1 MTKNFE
7 YETFIFFIIVK
18 IYCKYHYEEIIFDEG
33 ETEVMGIF
41 LKNKNYR
48 KFTIASWLSGAGNIL
63 FYLALMTYA
72 SKLQNYSLALSLIAI
87 TESLPDLIQSLSG
100 YLADRTHNKY
110 RVIVWLAIIR
120 FALYMLVGILFA
132 TNINGWN
139 LVLIVIGLNFISDLS
154 GMYSGGLQTPLIVGL
169 VGENEMA
176 EAQGFTSGISQL
188 ITLAAQF
195 IGSGL
200 LLFMSYS
207 GLAIVN
213 AITFL
218 VAGIIYANIGMNVK
232 KQEVNKQPEEVNTQK
247 FGATIVSS
255 LKQVKQANGL
265 LTIVLVIALL
275 NGLLSTVEPLISIVL
290 AGNKNMLIGNYSFT
304 IAVVSTVAAIGM
316 ASGSAIGT
324 KIFKNTSLF
333 LIVLADTIATI
344 TLAIAIIYGN
354 IFASL
359 FCLTILGFLAGIVS
373 PKLLQWLVTTVD
385 RKILSSSVGL
395 LNTILVMAGPL
406 TTTVFTSIASATD
419 ITYALYGIIILG
431 IVVFITISIV
441 LLKINKAD

>member
-1 MTKNFE
+1 M
-7 YETFIFFIIVK
+7 
-18 IYCKYHYEEIIFDEG
+18 D
-33 ETEVMGIF
+33 IF
-41 LKNKNYR
+41 LRNTNYR
-48 KFTIASWLSGAGNIL
+48 KFSLASWLSSAGNIL

-72 SKLQNYSLALSLIAI
+72 SRLKNYSLALSLIAI
-87 TESLPDLIQSLSG
+87 TESLPNLIQSLSG
-100 YLADRTHNKY
+100 YLADRTKNKY
-110 RVIVWLAIIR
+110 HVIVWLAIIR
-120 FALYMLVGILFA
+120 FALYLLVGVLFA
-132 TNINGWN
+132 TNISGWN
-139 LVLIVIGLNFISDLS
+139 LVLLVIGLNFISDLS
-154 GMYSGGLQTPLIVGL
+154 GKYSGGLQTPLIVSL
-169 VGENEMA
+169 VGENEMS
-176 EAQGFTSGISQL
+176 EAQGFTNGISQL
-188 ITLAAQF
+188 ITMIAQF
-195 IGSGL
+195 AGSGL

-316 ASGSAIGT
+316 ASGSTIGT

>member
-1 MTKNFE
+1 
-7 YETFIFFIIVK
+7 
-18 IYCKYHYEEIIFDEG
+18 
-33 ETEVMGIF
+33 
-41 LKNKNYR
+41 
-48 KFTIASWLSGAGNIL
+48 
-63 FYLALMTYA
+63 
-72 SKLQNYSLALSLIAI
+72 
-87 TESLPDLIQSLSG
+87 
-100 YLADRTHNKY
+100 
-110 RVIVWLAIIR
+110 
-120 FALYMLVGILFA
+120 
-132 TNINGWN
+132 
-139 LVLIVIGLNFISDLS
+139 
-154 GMYSGGLQTPLIVGL
+154 
-169 VGENEMA
+169 
-176 EAQGFTSGISQL
+176 
-188 ITLAAQF
+188 
-195 IGSGL
+195 
-200 LLFMSYS
+200 
-207 GLAIVN
+207 
-213 AITFL
+213 
-218 VAGIIYANIGMNVK
+218 
-232 KQEVNKQPEEVNTQK
+232 
-247 FGATIVSS
+247 
-255 LKQVKQANGL
+255 
-265 LTIVLVIALL
+265 
-275 NGLLSTVEPLISIVL
+275 
-290 AGNKNMLIGNYSFT
+290 MLIGNYSFT

-431 IVVFITISIV
+431 IAVFIAISIV

>member
-1 MTKNFE
+1 M
-7 YETFIFFIIVK
+7 
-18 IYCKYHYEEIIFDEG
+18 D
-33 ETEVMGIF
+33 IF
-41 LKNKNYR
+41 LRNTNYR
-48 KFTIASWLSGAGNIL
+48 KFSLASWLSSAGNIL

-72 SKLQNYSLALSLIAI
+72 SRLKNYSLALSLIAI
-87 TESLPDLIQSLSG
+87 TESLPNLIQSLSG
-100 YLADRTHNKY
+100 YLADRTKNKY
-110 RVIVWLAIIR
+110 HVIVWLAVIR
-120 FALYMLVGILFA
+120 FALYMLVGVLFA
-132 TNINGWN
+132 TNISGWN
-139 LVLIVIGLNFISDLS
+139 LVLLVIGLNFISDLS
-154 GMYSGGLQTPLIVGL
+154 SKYSGGLQTPLIVSL
-169 VGENEMA
+169 VGENEMS
-176 EAQGFTSGISQL
+176 EAQGFTNGISQL
-188 ITLAAQF
+188 ITMIAQF
-195 IGSGL
+195 AGSGL

-431 IVVFITISIV
+431 IAVFIAISIV

>member
-1 MTKNFE
+1 M
-7 YETFIFFIIVK
+7 
-18 IYCKYHYEEIIFDEG
+18 D
-33 ETEVMGIF
+33 IF
-41 LKNKNYR
+41 LRNTNYR
-48 KFTIASWLSGAGNIL
+48 KFSLASWLSSAGNIL

-72 SKLQNYSLALSLIAI
+72 SRLKNYSLALSLIAI
-87 TESLPDLIQSLSG
+87 TESLPNLIQSLSG
-100 YLADRTHNKY
+100 YLADRTKNKY
-110 RVIVWLAIIR
+110 HVIVWLAIIR
-120 FALYMLVGILFA
+120 FALYLLVGLLFA
-132 TNINGWN
+132 TNISGWN
-139 LVLIVIGLNFISDLS
+139 LVLLVIGLNFISDLS
-154 GMYSGGLQTPLIVGL
+154 GKYSGGLQTPLIVSL
-169 VGENEMA
+169 VGENEMS
-176 EAQGFTSGISQL
+176 EAQGFTNGISQL
-188 ITLAAQF
+188 ITMIAQF
-195 IGSGL
+195 AGSGL

-431 IVVFITISIV
+431 IAVFIAISIV
-441 LLKINKAD
+441 LLKINKAV

>member
-1 MTKNFE
+1 M
-7 YETFIFFIIVK
+7 
-18 IYCKYHYEEIIFDEG
+18 D
-33 ETEVMGIF
+33 IF
-41 LKNKNYR
+41 LRNTNYR
-48 KFTIASWLSGAGNIL
+48 KFSLASWLSSAGNIL

-72 SKLQNYSLALSLIAI
+72 SRLKNYSLALSLIAI
-87 TESLPDLIQSLSG
+87 TESLPNLIQSLSG
-100 YLADRTHNKY
+100 YLADRTKNKY
-110 RVIVWLAIIR
+110 HVIVWLAVIR
-120 FALYMLVGILFA
+120 FALYMLVGVLFA
-132 TNINGWN
+132 TNISGWN
-139 LVLIVIGLNFISDLS
+139 LVLLVIGLNFISDLS
-154 GMYSGGLQTPLIVGL
+154 GKYSGGLQTPLIVSL
-169 VGENEMA
+169 VGENEMS
-176 EAQGFTSGISQL
+176 EAQGFTNGISQL
-188 ITLAAQF
+188 ITMIAQF
-195 IGSGL
+195 AGSGL

-431 IVVFITISIV
+431 IAVFIAISIV

>member
-1 MTKNFE
+1 M
-7 YETFIFFIIVK
+7 
-18 IYCKYHYEEIIFDEG
+18 D
-33 ETEVMGIF
+33 IF
-41 LKNKNYR
+41 LRNTNYR
-48 KFTIASWLSGAGNIL
+48 KFSLASWLSSAGNIL

-72 SKLQNYSLALSLIAI
+72 SRLKNYSLALSLIAI
-87 TESLPDLIQSLSG
+87 TESLPNLIQSLSG
-100 YLADRTHNKY
+100 YLADRTKNKY
-110 RVIVWLAIIR
+110 HVIVWLAVIR
-120 FALYMLVGILFA
+120 FALYLLVGVLFA
-132 TNINGWN
+132 TNISGWN
-139 LVLIVIGLNFISDLS
+139 LVLLVIGLNFISDLS
-154 GMYSGGLQTPLIVGL
+154 GKYSGGLQTPLIVSL
-169 VGENEMA
+169 VGENEMS
-176 EAQGFTSGISQL
+176 EAQGFTNGISQL
-188 ITLAAQF
+188 ITMIAQF
-195 IGSGL
+195 AGSGL

>member
-1 MTKNFE
+1 M
-7 YETFIFFIIVK
+7 
-18 IYCKYHYEEIIFDEG
+18 D
-33 ETEVMGIF
+33 IF
-41 LKNKNYR
+41 LRNTNYR
-48 KFTIASWLSGAGNIL
+48 KFSLASWLSSAGNIL

-72 SKLQNYSLALSLIAI
+72 SRLKNYSLALSLIAV
-87 TESLPDLIQSLSG
+87 TESLPNLIQSLSG
-100 YLADRTHNKY
+100 YLADRTKNKY
-110 RVIVWLAIIR
+110 HVIVWLAIIR
-120 FALYMLVGILFA
+120 FALYLLVGLLFA
-132 TNINGWN
+132 TNISGWN
-139 LVLIVIGLNFISDLS
+139 LVLLVIGLNFISDLS
-154 GMYSGGLQTPLIVGL
+154 GKYSGGLQTPLIVSL
-169 VGENEMA
+169 VGENEMS
-176 EAQGFTSGISQL
+176 EAQGFTNGISQL
-188 ITLAAQF
+188 ITMIAQF
-195 IGSGL
+195 AGSGL

-431 IVVFITISIV
+431 IAVFIAISIV

>member
-1 MTKNFE
+1 M
-7 YETFIFFIIVK
+7 
-18 IYCKYHYEEIIFDEG
+18 D
-33 ETEVMGIF
+33 IF
-41 LKNKNYR
+41 LRNTNYR
-48 KFTIASWLSGAGNIL
+48 KFSLASWLSSAGNIL

-72 SKLQNYSLALSLIAI
+72 SRLKNYSLALSLIAI
-87 TESLPDLIQSLSG
+87 TESLPNLIQSLSG
-100 YLADRTHNKY
+100 YLADRTKNKY
-110 RVIVWLAIIR
+110 HVIVWLAIIR
-120 FALYMLVGILFA
+120 FALYLLVGLLFA
-132 TNINGWN
+132 TNISGWN
-139 LVLIVIGLNFISDLS
+139 LVLLVIGLNFISDLS
-154 GMYSGGLQTPLIVGL
+154 GKYSGGLQTPLIVGL

-176 EAQGFTSGISQL
+176 EAQGFTNGISQL
-188 ITLAAQF
+188 ITMIAQF
-195 IGSGL
+195 AGSGL

-431 IVVFITISIV
+431 IAVFIAISIV
-441 LLKINKAD
+441 LLKINKAV

>member
-1 MTKNFE
+1 M
-7 YETFIFFIIVK
+7 
-18 IYCKYHYEEIIFDEG
+18 D
-33 ETEVMGIF
+33 IF
-41 LKNKNYR
+41 LRNTNYR
-48 KFTIASWLSGAGNIL
+48 KFSLASWLSSAGNIL

-72 SKLQNYSLALSLIAI
+72 SRLKNYSLALSLIAI
-87 TESLPDLIQSLSG
+87 TESLPNLIQSLSG
-100 YLADRTHNKY
+100 YLADRTKNKY
-110 RVIVWLAIIR
+110 HVIVWLAIIR
-120 FALYMLVGILFA
+120 FALYMLVGLLFA
-132 TNINGWN
+132 TNISGWN
-139 LVLIVIGLNFISDLS
+139 LVLLVIGLNFISDLS
-154 GMYSGGLQTPLIVGL
+154 GKYSGGLQTPLIVSL
-169 VGENEMA
+169 VGENEMS
-176 EAQGFTSGISQL
+176 EAQGFTNGISQL
-188 ITLAAQF
+188 ITMIAQF
-195 IGSGL
+195 AGSGL

-431 IVVFITISIV
+431 IAVFIAISIV

>member
-1 MTKNFE
+1 M
-7 YETFIFFIIVK
+7 
-18 IYCKYHYEEIIFDEG
+18 D
-33 ETEVMGIF
+33 IF
-41 LKNKNYR
+41 LRNTNYR
-48 KFTIASWLSGAGNIL
+48 KFSLASWLSSAGNIL

-72 SKLQNYSLALSLIAI
+72 SRLKNYSLALSLIAI
-87 TESLPDLIQSLSG
+87 TESLPNLIQSLSG
-100 YLADRTHNKY
+100 YLADRTKNKY
-110 RVIVWLAIIR
+110 HVIVWLAVIR
-120 FALYMLVGILFA
+120 FALYMLVGVLFA
-132 TNINGWN
+132 TNISGWN
-139 LVLIVIGLNFISDLS
+139 LVLLVIGLNFISDLS
-154 GMYSGGLQTPLIVGL
+154 GKYSGGLQTPLIVSL
-169 VGENEMA
+169 VGENEMS
-176 EAQGFTSGISQL
+176 EAQGFTNGISQL
-188 ITLAAQF
+188 ITMIAQF
-195 IGSGL
+195 AGSGL

-316 ASGSAIGT
+316 ASGSTIGT

>member
-1 MTKNFE
+1 M
-7 YETFIFFIIVK
+7 
-18 IYCKYHYEEIIFDEG
+18 D
-33 ETEVMGIF
+33 IF
-41 LKNKNYR
+41 LRNTNYR
-48 KFTIASWLSGAGNIL
+48 KFSLASWLSSAGNIL

-72 SKLQNYSLALSLIAI
+72 SKLKNYSLALSLIAI
-87 TESLPDLIQSLSG
+87 TESLPNLIQSLSG
-100 YLADRTHNKY
+100 YLADRTKNKY
-110 RVIVWLAIIR
+110 HVIVWLAIIR
-120 FALYMLVGILFA
+120 FALYLLVGLLFA
-132 TNINGWN
+132 TNISGWN
-139 LVLIVIGLNFISDLS
+139 LVLLVIGLNFISDLS
-154 GMYSGGLQTPLIVGL
+154 GKYSGGLQTPLIVSL
-169 VGENEMA
+169 VGENEMS
-176 EAQGFTSGISQL
+176 EAQGFTNGISQL
-188 ITLAAQF
+188 ITMIAQF
-195 IGSGL
+195 AGSGL

-232 KQEVNKQPEEVNTQK
+232 KQEVNKQPKEVNTQK

-431 IVVFITISIV
+431 IAVFIAISIV

>member
-1 MTKNFE
+1 M
-7 YETFIFFIIVK
+7 
-18 IYCKYHYEEIIFDEG
+18 D
-33 ETEVMGIF
+33 IF
-41 LKNKNYR
+41 LRNTNYR
-48 KFTIASWLSGAGNIL
+48 KFSLASWLSSAGNIL

-72 SKLQNYSLALSLIAI
+72 SRLKNYSLALSLIAI
-87 TESLPDLIQSLSG
+87 TESLPNLIQSLSG
-100 YLADRTHNKY
+100 YLADRTKNKY
-110 RVIVWLAIIR
+110 HVIVWLAVIR
-120 FALYMLVGILFA
+120 FALYLLVGLLFA
-132 TNINGWN
+132 TNISGWN
-139 LVLIVIGLNFISDLS
+139 LVLLVIGLNFISDLS
-154 GMYSGGLQTPLIVGL
+154 GKYSGGLQTPLIVSL
-169 VGENEMA
+169 VGENEMS
-176 EAQGFTSGISQL
+176 EAQGFTNGISQL
-188 ITLAAQF
+188 ITMIAQF
-195 IGSGL
+195 AGSGL

-316 ASGSAIGT
+316 ASGSTIGT

>member
-1 MTKNFE
+1 M
-7 YETFIFFIIVK
+7 
-18 IYCKYHYEEIIFDEG
+18 D
-33 ETEVMGIF
+33 IF
-41 LKNKNYR
+41 LRNTNYR
-48 KFTIASWLSGAGNIL
+48 KFSLASWLSSAGNIL

-72 SKLQNYSLALSLIAI
+72 SRLKNYSLALSLIAV
-87 TESLPDLIQSLSG
+87 TESLPNLIQSLSG
-100 YLADRTHNKY
+100 YLADRTKNKY
-110 RVIVWLAIIR
+110 HVIVWLAIIR
-120 FALYMLVGILFA
+120 FALYLLVGLLFA
-132 TNINGWN
+132 TNISGWN
-139 LVLIVIGLNFISDLS
+139 LVLLVIGLNFISDLS
-154 GMYSGGLQTPLIVGL
+154 GKYSGGLQTPLIVSL
-169 VGENEMA
+169 VGENEMS
-176 EAQGFTSGISQL
+176 EAQGFTNGISQL
-188 ITLAAQF
+188 ITMIAQF
-195 IGSGL
+195 AGSGL

>member
-1 MTKNFE
+1 M
-7 YETFIFFIIVK
+7 
-18 IYCKYHYEEIIFDEG
+18 D
-33 ETEVMGIF
+33 IF
-41 LKNKNYR
+41 LRNTNYR
-48 KFTIASWLSGAGNIL
+48 KFSLASWLSSAGNIL

-72 SKLQNYSLALSLIAI
+72 SRLKNYSLALSLIAI
-87 TESLPDLIQSLSG
+87 TESLPNLIQSLSG
-100 YLADRTHNKY
+100 YLADRTKNKY
-110 RVIVWLAIIR
+110 HVIVWLAIIR
-120 FALYMLVGILFA
+120 FALYLLVGLLFA
-132 TNINGWN
+132 TNISGWN
-139 LVLIVIGLNFISDLS
+139 LVLLVIGLNFISDLS
-154 GMYSGGLQTPLIVGL
+154 GKYSGGLQTPLIVSL
-169 VGENEMA
+169 VGENEMS
-176 EAQGFTSGISQL
+176 EAQGFTNGISQL
-188 ITLAAQF
+188 ITMIAQF
-195 IGSGL
+195 AGSGL

-406 TTTVFTSIASATD
+406 TTTVFTSIASATN

-431 IVVFITISIV
+431 IAVFIAISIV

>member
-1 MTKNFE
+1 M
-7 YETFIFFIIVK
+7 
-18 IYCKYHYEEIIFDEG
+18 D
-33 ETEVMGIF
+33 IF
-41 LKNKNYR
+41 LRNTNYR
-48 KFTIASWLSGAGNIL
+48 KFSLASWLSSAGNIL

-72 SKLQNYSLALSLIAI
+72 SRLKNYSLALSLIAI
-87 TESLPDLIQSLSG
+87 TESLPNLIQSLSG
-100 YLADRTHNKY
+100 YLADRTKNKY
-110 RVIVWLAIIR
+110 HVIVWLAIIR
-120 FALYMLVGILFA
+120 IALYLLVGLLFA
-132 TNINGWN
+132 TNISGWN
-139 LVLIVIGLNFISDLS
+139 LVLLVIGLNFISDLS
-154 GMYSGGLQTPLIVGL
+154 GKYSGGLQTPLIVSL
-169 VGENEMA
+169 VGENEMS
-176 EAQGFTSGISQL
+176 EAQGFTNGISQL
-188 ITLAAQF
+188 ITMIAQF
-195 IGSGL
+195 AGSGL

>member
-1 MTKNFE
+1 M
-7 YETFIFFIIVK
+7 
-18 IYCKYHYEEIIFDEG
+18 D
-33 ETEVMGIF
+33 IF
-41 LKNKNYR
+41 LRNTNYR
-48 KFTIASWLSGAGNIL
+48 KFSLASWLSSAGNIL

-72 SKLQNYSLALSLIAI
+72 SRLKNYSLALSLIAI
-87 TESLPDLIQSLSG
+87 TESLPNLIQSLSG
-100 YLADRTHNKY
+100 YLADRTKNKY
-110 RVIVWLAIIR
+110 HVIVWLAIIR
-120 FALYMLVGILFA
+120 FALYLLVGVLFA
-132 TNINGWN
+132 TNISGWN
-139 LVLIVIGLNFISDLS
+139 LVLMVIGLNFISDLS
-154 GMYSGGLQTPLIVGL
+154 GKYSGGLQTPLIVSL
-169 VGENEMA
+169 VGENEMS
-176 EAQGFTSGISQL
+176 EAQGFTNGISQL
-188 ITLAAQF
+188 ITMIAQF
-195 IGSGL
+195 AGSGL

-265 LTIVLVIALL
+265 LTLVLVIALL

-333 LIVLADTIATI
+333 LIVLADTTATI
-344 TLAIAIIYGN
+344 TLAIVIIYEN

-359 FCLTILGFLAGIVS
+359 FCLAILGFLAGIVS

-431 IVVFITISIV
+431 IAVFIAISIV

>member
-1 MTKNFE
+1 M
-7 YETFIFFIIVK
+7 
-18 IYCKYHYEEIIFDEG
+18 D
-33 ETEVMGIF
+33 IF
-41 LKNKNYR
+41 LRNTNYR
-48 KFTIASWLSGAGNIL
+48 KFSLASWLSSAGNIL

-72 SKLQNYSLALSLIAI
+72 SRLKNYSLALSLIAI
-87 TESLPDLIQSLSG
+87 TESLPNLIQSLSG
-100 YLADRTHNKY
+100 YLADRTKNKY
-110 RVIVWLAIIR
+110 HVIVWLAIIR
-120 FALYMLVGILFA
+120 IALYLLVGLLFA
-132 TNINGWN
+132 TNISGWN
-139 LVLIVIGLNFISDLS
+139 LVLLVIGLNFISDLS
-154 GMYSGGLQTPLIVGL
+154 GKYSGGLQTPLIVSL
-169 VGENEMA
+169 VGENEMS
-176 EAQGFTSGISQL
+176 EAQGFTNGISQL
-188 ITLAAQF
+188 ITMIAQF
-195 IGSGL
+195 AGSGL

-316 ASGSAIGT
+316 ASGSTIGT

-406 TTTVFTSIASATD
+406 PLQFLQ
-419 ITYALYGIIILG
+419 ALLVQLTLRMLYMESLYW
-431 IVVFITISIV
+431 V
-441 LLKINKAD
+441 L

>member
-1 MTKNFE
+1 M
-7 YETFIFFIIVK
+7 
-18 IYCKYHYEEIIFDEG
+18 D
-33 ETEVMGIF
+33 IF
-41 LKNKNYR
+41 LRNTNYR
-48 KFTIASWLSGAGNIL
+48 KFSLASWLSSAGNIL

-72 SKLQNYSLALSLIAI
+72 SRLKNYSLALSLIAI
-87 TESLPDLIQSLSG
+87 TESLPNLIQSLSG
-100 YLADRTHNKY
+100 YLADRTKNKY
-110 RVIVWLAIIR
+110 HVIVWLAVIR
-120 FALYMLVGILFA
+120 FALYMLVGLLFA
-132 TNINGWN
+132 TNISGWN
-139 LVLIVIGLNFISDLS
+139 LVLLVIGLNFISDLS
-154 GMYSGGLQTPLIVGL
+154 GKYSGGLQTPLIVSL
-169 VGENEMA
+169 VGENEMS
-176 EAQGFTSGISQL
+176 EAQGFTNGISQL
-188 ITLAAQF
+188 ITMIAQF
-195 IGSGL
+195 AGSGL

-316 ASGSAIGT
+316 ASGSTIGT

-431 IVVFITISIV
+431 IAVFIAISIV

>member
-1 MTKNFE
+1 M
-7 YETFIFFIIVK
+7 
-18 IYCKYHYEEIIFDEG
+18 D
-33 ETEVMGIF
+33 IF
-41 LKNKNYR
+41 LRNTNYR
-48 KFTIASWLSGAGNIL
+48 KFSLASWLSSAGNIL

-72 SKLQNYSLALSLIAI
+72 SRLKNYSLALSLIAI
-87 TESLPDLIQSLSG
+87 TESLPNLIQSLSG
-100 YLADRTHNKY
+100 YLADRTKNKY
-110 RVIVWLAIIR
+110 HVIVWLAIIR
-120 FALYMLVGILFA
+120 FALYLLVGLLFA
-132 TNINGWN
+132 TNISGWN
-139 LVLIVIGLNFISDLS
+139 LVLLVIGLNFISDLS
-154 GMYSGGLQTPLIVGL
+154 GKYSGGLQTPLIVSL
-169 VGENEMA
+169 VGENEMS
-176 EAQGFTSGISQL
+176 EAQGFTNGISQL
-188 ITLAAQF
+188 ITMIAQF
-195 IGSGL
+195 AGSGL

-232 KQEVNKQPEEVNTQK
+232 KQEVNNQPEEVNTQK

-344 TLAIAIIYGN
+344 TLAIVIIYGN

-431 IVVFITISIV
+431 IAVFIAISIV

>member
-1 MTKNFE
+1 M
-7 YETFIFFIIVK
+7 
-18 IYCKYHYEEIIFDEG
+18 D
-33 ETEVMGIF
+33 IF
-41 LKNKNYR
+41 LRNTNYR
-48 KFTIASWLSGAGNIL
+48 KFSLASWLSSAGNIL

-72 SKLQNYSLALSLIAI
+72 SRLKNYSLALSLIAV
-87 TESLPDLIQSLSG
+87 TESLPNLIQSLSG
-100 YLADRTHNKY
+100 YLADRTKNKY
-110 RVIVWLAIIR
+110 HVIVWLAIIR
-120 FALYMLVGILFA
+120 FALYLLVGLLFA
-132 TNINGWN
+132 TNISGWN
-139 LVLIVIGLNFISDLS
+139 LVLMVIGLNFISDLS
-154 GMYSGGLQTPLIVGL
+154 GKYSGGLQTPLIVSL
-169 VGENEMA
+169 VGENEMS
-176 EAQGFTSGISQL
+176 EAQGFTNGISQL
-188 ITLAAQF
+188 ITMIAQF
-195 IGSGL
+195 AGSGL

>member
-1 MTKNFE
+1 M
-7 YETFIFFIIVK
+7 
-18 IYCKYHYEEIIFDEG
+18 D
-33 ETEVMGIF
+33 IF
-41 LKNKNYR
+41 LRNTNYR
-48 KFTIASWLSGAGNIL
+48 KFSLASWLSSAGNIL

-72 SKLQNYSLALSLIAI
+72 SRLKNYSLALSLIAI
-87 TESLPDLIQSLSG
+87 TESLPNLIQSLSG
-100 YLADRTHNKY
+100 YLADRTKNKY
-110 RVIVWLAIIR
+110 HVIVWLAIIR
-120 FALYMLVGILFA
+120 FALYLLVGVLFA
-132 TNINGWN
+132 TNISGWN
-139 LVLIVIGLNFISDLS
+139 LVLLVIGLNFISDLS
-154 GMYSGGLQTPLIVGL
+154 GKYSGGLQTPLIVSL
-169 VGENEMA
+169 VGENEMS
-176 EAQGFTSGISQL
+176 EAQGFTNGISQL
-188 ITLAAQF
+188 ITMIAQF
-195 IGSGL
+195 AGSGL

>member
-1 MTKNFE
+1 M
-7 YETFIFFIIVK
+7 
-18 IYCKYHYEEIIFDEG
+18 D
-33 ETEVMGIF
+33 IF
-41 LKNKNYR
+41 LRNTNYR
-48 KFTIASWLSGAGNIL
+48 KFSLASWLSSAGNIL

-72 SKLQNYSLALSLIAI
+72 SRLKNYSLALSLIAI
-87 TESLPDLIQSLSG
+87 TESLPNLIQSLSG
-100 YLADRTHNKY
+100 YLADRTKNKY
-110 RVIVWLAIIR
+110 HVIVWLAVIR
-120 FALYMLVGILFA
+120 FALYMLVGVLFA
-132 TNINGWN
+132 TNISGWN
-139 LVLIVIGLNFISDLS
+139 LVLLVIGLNFISDLS
-154 GMYSGGLQTPLIVGL
+154 GKYSGGLQTPLIVSL
-169 VGENEMA
+169 VGENEMS
-176 EAQGFTSGISQL
+176 EAQGFTNGISQL
-188 ITLAAQF
+188 ITMIAQF
-195 IGSGL
+195 AGSGL

-232 KQEVNKQPEEVNTQK
+232 KQEVNNQPEEVNTQK

-316 ASGSAIGT
+316 ASGSTIGT

-395 LNTILVMAGPL
+395 LLLLIVKFYLHLLVC
-406 TTTVFTSIASATD
+406 
-419 ITYALYGIIILG
+419 
-431 IVVFITISIV
+431 
-441 LLKINKAD
+441 

>member
-1 MTKNFE
+1 M
-7 YETFIFFIIVK
+7 
-18 IYCKYHYEEIIFDEG
+18 D
-33 ETEVMGIF
+33 IF
-41 LKNKNYR
+41 LRNTNYR
-48 KFTIASWLSGAGNIL
+48 KFSLASWLSSAGNIL

-72 SKLQNYSLALSLIAI
+72 SRLKNYSLALSLIAI
-87 TESLPDLIQSLSG
+87 TESLPNLIQSLSG
-100 YLADRTHNKY
+100 YLADRTKNKY
-110 RVIVWLAIIR
+110 HVIVWLAIIR
-120 FALYMLVGILFA
+120 FALYLLVGLLFA
-132 TNINGWN
+132 TNISGWN
-139 LVLIVIGLNFISDLS
+139 LVLLVIGLNFISDLS
-154 GMYSGGLQTPLIVGL
+154 GKYSGGLQTPLIVGL

-176 EAQGFTSGISQL
+176 EAQGFTNGISQL
-188 ITLAAQF
+188 ITMIAQF
-195 IGSGL
+195 AGSGL

-431 IVVFITISIV
+431 IAVFIAISIV

>member
-1 MTKNFE
+1 M
-7 YETFIFFIIVK
+7 
-18 IYCKYHYEEIIFDEG
+18 D
-33 ETEVMGIF
+33 IF
-41 LKNKNYR
+41 LRNTNYR
-48 KFTIASWLSGAGNIL
+48 KFSLASWLSSAGNIL

-72 SKLQNYSLALSLIAI
+72 SRLKNYSLALSLIAI
-87 TESLPDLIQSLSG
+87 TESLPNLIQSLSG
-100 YLADRTHNKY
+100 YLADRTKNKY
-110 RVIVWLAIIR
+110 HVIVWLAIIR
-120 FALYMLVGILFA
+120 FALYLLVGVLFA
-132 TNINGWN
+132 TNISGWN
-139 LVLIVIGLNFISDLS
+139 LVLMVIGLNFISDLS
-154 GMYSGGLQTPLIVGL
+154 GKYSGGLQTPLIVSL
-169 VGENEMA
+169 VGENEMS
-176 EAQGFTSGISQL
+176 EAQGFTNGISQL
-188 ITLAAQF
+188 ITMIAQF
-195 IGSGL
+195 AGSGL

-232 KQEVNKQPEEVNTQK
+232 KQEVNKQPEEVNAQK

-265 LTIVLVIALL
+265 LTLVLVIALL

-333 LIVLADTIATI
+333 LIVLADTTATI
-344 TLAIAIIYGN
+344 TLAIVIIYGN

-359 FCLTILGFLAGIVS
+359 FCLAILGFLAGIVS

-431 IVVFITISIV
+431 IAVFIAISIV

>member
-1 MTKNFE
+1 M
-7 YETFIFFIIVK
+7 
-18 IYCKYHYEEIIFDEG
+18 D
-33 ETEVMGIF
+33 IF
-41 LKNKNYR
+41 LRNTNYR
-48 KFTIASWLSGAGNIL
+48 KFSLASWLSSAGNIL

-72 SKLQNYSLALSLIAI
+72 SRLKNYSLALSLIAI
-87 TESLPDLIQSLSG
+87 TESLPNLIQSLSG
-100 YLADRTHNKY
+100 YLADRTKNKY
-110 RVIVWLAIIR
+110 HVIVWLAIIR
-120 FALYMLVGILFA
+120 IALYLLVGLLFA
-132 TNINGWN
+132 TNISGWN
-139 LVLIVIGLNFISDLS
+139 LVLLVIGLNFISDLS
-154 GMYSGGLQTPLIVGL
+154 GKYSGGLQTPLIVSL
-169 VGENEMA
+169 VGENEMS
-176 EAQGFTSGISQL
+176 EAQGFTNGISQL
-188 ITLAAQF
+188 ITMIAQF
-195 IGSGL
+195 AGSGL

-316 ASGSAIGT
+316 ASGSTIGT

-406 TTTVFTSIASATD
+406 TTTVFTSIASATN

-431 IVVFITISIV
+431 IAVFIAISIV

>member
-1 MTKNFE
+1 M
-7 YETFIFFIIVK
+7 
-18 IYCKYHYEEIIFDEG
+18 D
-33 ETEVMGIF
+33 IF
-41 LKNKNYR
+41 LRNTNYR
-48 KFTIASWLSGAGNIL
+48 KFSLASWLSSAGNIL

-72 SKLQNYSLALSLIAI
+72 SRLKNYSLALSLIAI
-87 TESLPDLIQSLSG
+87 TESLPNLIQSLSG
-100 YLADRTHNKY
+100 YLADRTKNKY
-110 RVIVWLAIIR
+110 HVIVWLAIIR
-120 FALYMLVGILFA
+120 FALYLLVGVLFA
-132 TNINGWN
+132 TNISGWN
-139 LVLIVIGLNFISDLS
+139 LVLLVIGLNFISDLS
-154 GMYSGGLQTPLIVGL
+154 GKYSGGLQTPLIVSL
-169 VGENEMA
+169 VGENEMS
-176 EAQGFTSGISQL
+176 EAQGFTNGISQL
-188 ITLAAQF
+188 ITMIAQF
-195 IGSGL
+195 AGSGL

-344 TLAIAIIYGN
+344 TLAIVIIYGN

-359 FCLTILGFLAGIVS
+359 FCLAILGFLAGIVS

>member
-1 MTKNFE
+1 M
-7 YETFIFFIIVK
+7 
-18 IYCKYHYEEIIFDEG
+18 D
-33 ETEVMGIF
+33 IF
-41 LKNKNYR
+41 LRNTNYR
-48 KFTIASWLSGAGNIL
+48 KFSLASWLSSAGNIL

-72 SKLQNYSLALSLIAI
+72 SRLKNYSLALSLIAI
-87 TESLPDLIQSLSG
+87 TESLPNLIQSLSG
-100 YLADRTHNKY
+100 YLADRTKNKY
-110 RVIVWLAIIR
+110 HVIVWLAIIR
-120 FALYMLVGILFA
+120 FALYLLVGVLFA
-132 TNINGWN
+132 TNISGWN
-139 LVLIVIGLNFISDLS
+139 LVLLVIGLNFISDLS
-154 GMYSGGLQTPLIVGL
+154 GKYSGGLQTPLIVSL
-169 VGENEMA
+169 VGENEMS
-176 EAQGFTSGISQL
+176 EAQGFTNGISQL
-188 ITLAAQF
+188 ITMIAQF
-195 IGSGL
+195 AGSGL

-431 IVVFITISIV
+431 IAVFIAISIV

>member
-1 MTKNFE
+1 M
-7 YETFIFFIIVK
+7 
-18 IYCKYHYEEIIFDEG
+18 D
-33 ETEVMGIF
+33 IF
-41 LKNKNYR
+41 LRNTNYR
-48 KFTIASWLSGAGNIL
+48 KFSLASWLSSAGNIL

-72 SKLQNYSLALSLIAI
+72 SRLKNYSLALSLIAI
-87 TESLPDLIQSLSG
+87 TESLPNLIQSLSG
-100 YLADRTHNKY
+100 YLADRTKNKY
-110 RVIVWLAIIR
+110 HVIVWLAVIR
-120 FALYMLVGILFA
+120 FALYLLVGLLFA
-132 TNINGWN
+132 TNISGWN
-139 LVLIVIGLNFISDLS
+139 LVLLVIGLNFISDLS
-154 GMYSGGLQTPLIVGL
+154 GKYSGGLQTPLIVSL
-169 VGENEMA
+169 VGENEMS
-176 EAQGFTSGISQL
+176 EAQGFTNGISQL
-188 ITLAAQF
+188 ITMIAQF
-195 IGSGL
+195 AGSGL

-232 KQEVNKQPEEVNTQK
+232 KQEVNNQPEEVNTQK

-431 IVVFITISIV
+431 IAVFIAISIV

>member
-1 MTKNFE
+1 M
-7 YETFIFFIIVK
+7 
-18 IYCKYHYEEIIFDEG
+18 D
-33 ETEVMGIF
+33 IF
-41 LKNKNYR
+41 LRNTNYR
-48 KFTIASWLSGAGNIL
+48 KFSLASWLSSAGNIL

-72 SKLQNYSLALSLIAI
+72 SRLKNYSLALSLIAI
-87 TESLPDLIQSLSG
+87 TESLPNLIQSLSG
-100 YLADRTHNKY
+100 YLADRTKNKY
-110 RVIVWLAIIR
+110 HVIVWLAIIR
-120 FALYMLVGILFA
+120 FALYLLVGLLFA
-132 TNINGWN
+132 TNISGWN
-139 LVLIVIGLNFISDLS
+139 LVLLVIGLNFISDLS
-154 GMYSGGLQTPLIVGL
+154 GKYSGGLQTPLIVSL
-169 VGENEMA
+169 VGENEMS
-176 EAQGFTSGISQL
+176 EAQGFTNGISQL
-188 ITLAAQF
+188 ITMIAQF
-195 IGSGL
+195 AGSGL

-232 KQEVNKQPEEVNTQK
+232 KQEVNNQPEEVNTQK

-431 IVVFITISIV
+431 IAVFIAISIV

>member
-1 MTKNFE
+1 M
-7 YETFIFFIIVK
+7 
-18 IYCKYHYEEIIFDEG
+18 D
-33 ETEVMGIF
+33 IF
-41 LKNKNYR
+41 LRNTNYR
-48 KFTIASWLSGAGNIL
+48 KFSLASWLSSAGNIL

-72 SKLQNYSLALSLIAI
+72 SRLKNYSLALSLIAI
-87 TESLPDLIQSLSG
+87 TESLPNLIQSLSG
-100 YLADRTHNKY
+100 YLADRTKNKY
-110 RVIVWLAIIR
+110 HVIVWLAVIR
-120 FALYMLVGILFA
+120 FALYLLVGLLFA
-132 TNINGWN
+132 TNISGWN
-139 LVLIVIGLNFISDLS
+139 LVLLVIGLNFISDLS
-154 GMYSGGLQTPLIVGL
+154 GKYSGGLQTPLIVSL
-169 VGENEMA
+169 VGENEMS
-176 EAQGFTSGISQL
+176 EAQGFTNGISQL
-188 ITLAAQF
+188 ITMIAQF
-195 IGSGL
+195 AGSGL

-255 LKQVKQANGL
+255 LKQVTQANGL

-431 IVVFITISIV
+431 IAVFIAISIV

>member
-1 MTKNFE
+1 M
-7 YETFIFFIIVK
+7 
-18 IYCKYHYEEIIFDEG
+18 D
-33 ETEVMGIF
+33 IF
-41 LKNKNYR
+41 LRNTNYR
-48 KFTIASWLSGAGNIL
+48 KFSLASWLSSAGNIL

-72 SKLQNYSLALSLIAI
+72 SRLKNYSLALSLIAI
-87 TESLPDLIQSLSG
+87 TESLPNLIQSLSG
-100 YLADRTHNKY
+100 YLADQTKNKY
-110 RVIVWLAIIR
+110 HVIVWLAVIR
-120 FALYMLVGILFA
+120 FALYMLVGVLFA
-132 TNINGWN
+132 TNISGWN
-139 LVLIVIGLNFISDLS
+139 LVLLVIGLNFISDLS
-154 GMYSGGLQTPLIVGL
+154 GKYSGGLQTPLIVSL
-169 VGENEMA
+169 VGENEMS
-176 EAQGFTSGISQL
+176 EAQGFTNGISQL
-188 ITLAAQF
+188 ITMIAQF
-195 IGSGL
+195 AGSGL

-431 IVVFITISIV
+431 IAVFIAISIV

>member
-1 MTKNFE
+1 M
-7 YETFIFFIIVK
+7 
-18 IYCKYHYEEIIFDEG
+18 D
-33 ETEVMGIF
+33 IF
-41 LKNKNYR
+41 LRNTNYR
-48 KFTIASWLSGAGNIL
+48 KFSLASWLSSAGNIL

-72 SKLQNYSLALSLIAI
+72 SRLKNYSLALSLIAI
-87 TESLPDLIQSLSG
+87 TESLPNLIQSLSG
-100 YLADRTHNKY
+100 YLADRTKNKY
-110 RVIVWLAIIR
+110 HVIVWLAIIR
-120 FALYMLVGILFA
+120 IALYLLVGLLFA
-132 TNINGWN
+132 TNISGWN
-139 LVLIVIGLNFISDLS
+139 LVLLVIGLNFISDLS
-154 GMYSGGLQTPLIVGL
+154 GKYSGGLQTPLIVSL
-169 VGENEMA
+169 VGENEMS
-176 EAQGFTSGISQL
+176 EAQGFTNGISQL
-188 ITLAAQF
+188 ITMIAQF
-195 IGSGL
+195 AGSGL

-431 IVVFITISIV
+431 IAVFIAISIV

>member
-1 MTKNFE
+1 M
-7 YETFIFFIIVK
+7 
-18 IYCKYHYEEIIFDEG
+18 D
-33 ETEVMGIF
+33 IF
-41 LKNKNYR
+41 LRNTNYR
-48 KFTIASWLSGAGNIL
+48 KFSLASWLSSAGNIL

-72 SKLQNYSLALSLIAI
+72 SRLKNYSLALSLIAI
-87 TESLPDLIQSLSG
+87 TESLPNLIQSLSG
-100 YLADRTHNKY
+100 YLADRTKNKY
-110 RVIVWLAIIR
+110 HVIVWLAIIR
-120 FALYMLVGILFA
+120 FALYMLVGVLFA
-132 TNINGWN
+132 TNISGWN
-139 LVLIVIGLNFISDLS
+139 LVLLVIGLNFISDLS
-154 GMYSGGLQTPLIVGL
+154 GKYSGGLQTPLIVSL
-169 VGENEMA
+169 VGENEMS
-176 EAQGFTSGISQL
+176 EAQGFTNGISQL
-188 ITLAAQF
+188 ITMIAQF
-195 IGSGL
+195 AGSGL

-265 LTIVLVIALL
+265 LTLVLVIALL

-344 TLAIAIIYGN
+344 TLAIVIIYGN

-359 FCLTILGFLAGIVS
+359 FCLAILGFLAGIVS

-406 TTTVFTSIASATD
+406 TTTVFTSIASATN
-419 ITYALYGIIILG
+419 IMYALYGIIILG
-431 IVVFITISIV
+431 IAVFVAISIV

>member
-1 MTKNFE
+1 M
-7 YETFIFFIIVK
+7 
-18 IYCKYHYEEIIFDEG
+18 D
-33 ETEVMGIF
+33 IF
-41 LKNKNYR
+41 LRNTNYR
-48 KFTIASWLSGAGNIL
+48 KFSLASWLSSAGNIL

-72 SKLQNYSLALSLIAI
+72 SRLKNYSLALSLIAI
-87 TESLPDLIQSLSG
+87 TESLPNLIQSLSG
-100 YLADRTHNKY
+100 YLADRTKNKY
-110 RVIVWLAIIR
+110 HVIVWLAVIR
-120 FALYMLVGILFA
+120 FALYLLVGLLFA
-132 TNINGWN
+132 TNISGWN
-139 LVLIVIGLNFISDLS
+139 LVLLVIGLNFISDLS
-154 GMYSGGLQTPLIVGL
+154 GKYSGGLQTPLIVSL
-169 VGENEMA
+169 VGENEMS
-176 EAQGFTSGISQL
+176 EAQGFTNGISQL
-188 ITLAAQF
+188 ITMIAQF
-195 IGSGL
+195 AGSGL

-431 IVVFITISIV
+431 IAVFIAISIV

>member
-1 MTKNFE
+1 M
-7 YETFIFFIIVK
+7 
-18 IYCKYHYEEIIFDEG
+18 D
-33 ETEVMGIF
+33 IF
-41 LKNKNYR
+41 LRNTNYR
-48 KFTIASWLSGAGNIL
+48 KFSLASWLSSAGNIL

-72 SKLQNYSLALSLIAI
+72 SRLKNYSLALSLIAI
-87 TESLPDLIQSLSG
+87 TESLPNLIQSLSG
-100 YLADRTHNKY
+100 YLADRTKNKY
-110 RVIVWLAIIR
+110 HVIVWLAIIR
-120 FALYMLVGILFA
+120 FALYMLVGVLFA
-132 TNINGWN
+132 TNISGWN
-139 LVLIVIGLNFISDLS
+139 LVLMVIGLNFISDLS
-154 GMYSGGLQTPLIVGL
+154 GKYSGGLQTPLIVSL
-169 VGENEMA
+169 VGENEMS
-176 EAQGFTSGISQL
+176 EAQGFTNGISQL
-188 ITLAAQF
+188 ITMIAQF
-195 IGSGL
+195 AGSGL

-265 LTIVLVIALL
+265 LTLVLVIALL

-344 TLAIAIIYGN
+344 TLAIVIIYGN

-359 FCLTILGFLAGIVS
+359 FCLAILGFLAGIVS

-406 TTTVFTSIASATD
+406 ATTVFTSIASATN
-419 ITYALYGIIILG
+419 IMYALYGIIILG
-431 IVVFITISIV
+431 IAVFVAISIV

>member
-1 MTKNFE
+1 M
-7 YETFIFFIIVK
+7 
-18 IYCKYHYEEIIFDEG
+18 D
-33 ETEVMGIF
+33 IF
-41 LKNKNYR
+41 LRNTNYR
-48 KFTIASWLSGAGNIL
+48 KFSLASWLSSAGNIL

-72 SKLQNYSLALSLIAI
+72 SRLKNYSLALSLIAI
-87 TESLPDLIQSLSG
+87 TESLPNLIQSLSG
-100 YLADRTHNKY
+100 YLADRTKNKY
-110 RVIVWLAIIR
+110 HVIVWLAIIR
-120 FALYMLVGILFA
+120 FALYMLVGVLFA
-132 TNINGWN
+132 TNISGWN
-139 LVLIVIGLNFISDLS
+139 LVLLVIGLNFISDLS
-154 GMYSGGLQTPLIVGL
+154 GKYSGGLQTPLIVSL
-169 VGENEMA
+169 VGENEMS
-176 EAQGFTSGISQL
+176 EAQGFTNGISQL
-188 ITLAAQF
+188 ITMIAQF
-195 IGSGL
+195 AGSGL

-431 IVVFITISIV
+431 IAVFIAISIV

>member
-1 MTKNFE
+1 M
-7 YETFIFFIIVK
+7 
-18 IYCKYHYEEIIFDEG
+18 D
-33 ETEVMGIF
+33 IF
-41 LKNKNYR
+41 LRNTNYR
-48 KFTIASWLSGAGNIL
+48 KFSLASWLSSAGNIL

-72 SKLQNYSLALSLIAI
+72 SRLKNYSLALSLIAI
-87 TESLPDLIQSLSG
+87 TESLPNLIQSLSG
-100 YLADRTHNKY
+100 YLADRTKNKY
-110 RVIVWLAIIR
+110 HVIVWLAIIR
-120 FALYMLVGILFA
+120 FALYLLVGLLFA
-132 TNINGWN
+132 TNISGWN
-139 LVLIVIGLNFISDLS
+139 LVLLVIGLNFISDLS
-154 GMYSGGLQTPLIVGL
+154 GKYSGGLQTPLIVSL
-169 VGENEMA
+169 VGENEMS
-176 EAQGFTSGISQL
+176 EAQGFTNGISQL
-188 ITLAAQF
+188 ITMIAQF
-195 IGSGL
+195 AGSGL

-232 KQEVNKQPEEVNTQK
+232 KQEVNNQPEEVNTQK

-255 LKQVKQANGL
+255 LKQVKQAKGL

-275 NGLLSTVEPLISIVL
+275 NSLLSTVEPLISIVL

-316 ASGSAIGT
+316 ASGSTIGT

-431 IVVFITISIV
+431 IAVFIAISIV

>member
-1 MTKNFE
+1 M
-7 YETFIFFIIVK
+7 
-18 IYCKYHYEEIIFDEG
+18 D
-33 ETEVMGIF
+33 IF
-41 LKNKNYR
+41 LRNTNYR
-48 KFTIASWLSGAGNIL
+48 KFSLASWLSSAGNIL

-72 SKLQNYSLALSLIAI
+72 SRLKNYSLALSLIAI
-87 TESLPDLIQSLSG
+87 TESLPNLIQSLSG
-100 YLADRTHNKY
+100 YLADRTKNKY
-110 RVIVWLAIIR
+110 HVIVWLAVIR
-120 FALYMLVGILFA
+120 FALYMLVGLLFA
-132 TNINGWN
+132 TNISGWN
-139 LVLIVIGLNFISDLS
+139 LVLLVIGLNFISDLS
-154 GMYSGGLQTPLIVGL
+154 GKYSGGLQTPLIVSL
-169 VGENEMA
+169 VGENEMS
-176 EAQGFTSGISQL
+176 EAQGFTNGISQL
-188 ITLAAQF
+188 ITMIAQF
-195 IGSGL
+195 AGSGL

-232 KQEVNKQPEEVNTQK
+232 KQEVNNQPEEVNTQK

>member
-1 MTKNFE
+1 MDI
-7 YETFIFFIIVK
+7 FIRN
-18 IYCKYHYEEIIFDEG
+18 
-33 ETEVMGIF
+33 T
-41 LKNKNYR
+41 NYR
-48 KFTIASWLSGAGNIL
+48 KFSLASWLSSAGNIL

-72 SKLQNYSLALSLIAI
+72 SRLKNYSLALSLIAI
-87 TESLPDLIQSLSG
+87 TESLPNLIQSLSG
-100 YLADRTHNKY
+100 YLADRTKNKY
-110 RVIVWLAIIR
+110 HVIVWLAIIR
-120 FALYMLVGILFA
+120 FALYLLVGLLFA
-132 TNINGWN
+132 TNISGWN
-139 LVLIVIGLNFISDLS
+139 LVLMVIGLNFISDLS
-154 GMYSGGLQTPLIVGL
+154 GKYSGGLQTPLIVSL
-169 VGENEMA
+169 VGENEMS
-176 EAQGFTSGISQL
+176 EAHNGISQL
-188 ITLAAQF
+188 ITMIAQF
-195 IGSGL
+195 AGSGL

-290 AGNKNMLIGNYSFT
+290 VGNKNMLIGNYSFT

-344 TLAIAIIYGN
+344 TLAIVIIYGN

-359 FCLTILGFLAGIVS
+359 FCLAILGFLAGIVS

-406 TTTVFTSIASATD
+406 TTTVFTSIASATN

-431 IVVFITISIV
+431 IAVFITISIV

>member
-1 MTKNFE
+1 L
-7 YETFIFFIIVK
+7 
-18 IYCKYHYEEIIFDEG
+18 D
-33 ETEVMGIF
+33 IF
-41 LKNKNYR
+41 LRNTNYR
-48 KFTIASWLSGAGNIL
+48 KFSLASWLSSAGNIL

-72 SKLQNYSLALSLIAI
+72 SRLKNYSLALSLIAI
-87 TESLPDLIQSLSG
+87 TESLPNLIQSLSG
-100 YLADRTHNKY
+100 YLADRTKNKY
-110 RVIVWLAIIR
+110 HVIVWLAIIR
-120 FALYMLVGILFA
+120 FALYMLVGVLFA
-132 TNINGWN
+132 TNISGWN
-139 LVLIVIGLNFISDLS
+139 LVLLVIGLNFISDLS
-154 GMYSGGLQTPLIVGL
+154 GKYSGGLQTPLIVSL
-169 VGENEMA
+169 VGENEMS
-176 EAQGFTSGISQL
+176 EAQGFTNGISQL
-188 ITLAAQF
+188 ITMIAQF
-195 IGSGL
+195 AGSGL

-431 IVVFITISIV
+431 IAVFIAISIV
-441 LLKINKAD
+441 LLKNQ